1 MDLGRT
7 LMLIGALILVMGFVM
22 TFAGRLPLVGR
33 LPGDLTIESE
43 RWTVHAPI
51 ATSIIVSIVL
61 TLALNLFA
69 WLARR

>member
-7 LMLIGALILVMGFVM
+7 LMLIGALILVMGFVL

-33 LPGDLTIESE
+33 LPGDVTIQGE

-51 ATSIIVSIVL
+51 ATSIIVSILL